1 MKATVLMCITLLMNG
16 IMIGQ
21 NGLTSA
27 NKAEPNQAKYT
38 FLNGINFDFNG
49 GDKTNY
55 VGHFN
60 IYVPAVDA
68 VAAVPAV
75 VAAPGIA
82 AVPAIS
88 AVQENNWAINTGLL
102 KITYMPNDSLVETK
116 TENVLIEPL
125 DIINGTGDK
134 YNRQYNRYS
143 TQTIASS
150 FSLYV
155 QPMYRFKT
163 IGTAQIYVH
172 GHLELLMSKYTTNT
186 KIKTI
191 QSEEVT
197 LTDGDPIPTEN
208 DLIRLLPAQTSK
220 TVNLNTG
227 NLGLG
232 LTFDFNFRDNCVLF
246 FQATSGISLNHAD
259 SFPTIDDSGYY
270 TIATSGKSQKF
281 YLVRTYFQY
290 FTSKATQLVIG
301 TDIRGYFPKQTPYTS
316 VYIGVNL
323 GLDKIFSM

>member
-1 MKATVLMCITLLMNG
+1 MKLTILIGITLFLSG
-16 IMIGQ
+16 IIRAQ
-21 NGLTSA
+21 NPLTAA
-27 NKAEPNQAKYT
+27 NRAEPNQAKYT
-38 FLNGINFDFNG
+38 FLNGLNFDFNG
-49 GDKTNY
+49 TDKTNY

-68 VAAVPAV
+68 VAAVPA
-75 VAAPGIA
+75 AAGVA
-82 AVPAIS
+82 AVPAIT
-88 AVQENNWAINTGLL
+88 ENNWAINTGLL
-102 KITYMPNDSLVETK
+102 KITYMPNDSISETK
-116 TENVLIEPL
+116 TEKVLIKPL
-125 DIINGTGDK
+125 DVINGSGDK

-143 TQTIASS
+143 TQTTASS

-155 QPMYRFKT
+155 QPMYRFKK

-172 GHLELLMSKYTTNT
+172 GHLELLMSKYVTKT
-186 KIKTI
+186 KIKTL
-191 QSEEVT
+191 QSEEIT
-197 LTDGDPIPTEN
+197 LADTDPVPSENELIKFLPT
-208 DLIRLLPAQTSK
+208 QTSK

-227 NLGLG
+227 NMGLG

-259 SFPTIDDSGYY
+259 NFPTIDNEGNY

-301 TDIRGYFPKQTPYTS
+301 TDIRGYYPKQTPYTS

-323 GLDKIFSM
+323 GLDKIFSI

>member
-1 MKATVLMCITLLMNG
+1 MKATILMCIMLLTSG
-16 IMIGQ
+16 IFLGQ
-21 NGLTSA
+21 NSLTID
-27 NKAEPNQAKYT
+27 NRAERFQAKYT

-49 GDKTNY
+49 EDKSNY
-55 VGHFN
+55 VGHCN

-75 VAAPGIA
+75 VAGPGIA
-82 AVPAIS
+82 AVPAIP
-88 AVQENNWAINTGLL
+88 AIEENNWAINTGLL

-116 TENVLIEPL
+116 TENVLIAPL
-125 DIINGTGDK
+125 DIVDGTGDK
-134 YNRQYNRYS
+134 YNKQYNRYS

-172 GHLELLMSKYTTNT
+172 GHLELLISKYVTNT

-197 LTDGDPIPTEN
+197 LADGDPIPTEN
-208 DLIRLLPAQTSK
+208 DLIRMLPSQASK

-246 FQATSGISLNHAD
+246 FQATSGISLNHAND
-259 SFPTIDDSGYY
+259 FPTIDNEGNY

-290 FTSKATQLVIG
+290 FTSKASQLVIG

>member
-1 MKATVLMCITLLMNG
+1 MKSTILLYTTLFLSV
-16 IMIGQ
+16 IVSAQ
-21 NGLTSA
+21 NPLTKA
-27 NKAEPNQAKYT
+27 NRAEPNQAKYT

-49 GDKTNY
+49 TDKTNY

-68 VAAVPAV
+68 VPAV
-75 VAAPGIA
+75 VAAPGVA
-82 AVPAIS
+82 AAPA
-88 AVQENNWAINTGLL
+88 VDENNWAINTGLL

-116 TENVLIEPL
+116 TENVLIKPL
-125 DIINGTGDK
+125 DVIDGSGDK
-134 YNRQYNRYS
+134 YNRKYNRYS
-143 TQTIASS
+143 TQTTASS

-155 QPMYRFKT
+155 QPMYRFKK
-163 IGTAQIYVH
+163 IGTAQIYFH
-172 GHLELLMSKYTTNT
+172 GHLELLMSKYVTKTN
-186 KIKTI
+186 IKTI

-197 LTDGDPIPTEN
+197 IADGDAIPDEN
-208 DLIRLLPAQTSK
+208 ELIKFLPSQTSK

-227 NLGLG
+227 NFGLG
-232 LTFDFNFRDNCVLF
+232 FTFDFNFRDNCVLF

-259 SFPTIDDSGYY
+259 NFPTIDNDGNYA
-270 TIATSGKSQKF
+270 IATSGKSQKF

-290 FTSKATQLVIG
+290 FTSKATQLIIG
-301 TDIRGYFPKQTPYTS
+301 TDIRGYYPKQTPYTS